1 MSTFNDLKTAAGSVK
16 GYFGTTKSRGLGGVI
31 QSHNHSLE
39 AEEATAADENGDICF
54 VMKYNKSAKGTIE
67 LIMLNDEE
75 SKTAREAL
83 VPGATFTIPTNKA
96 LREISGLPVID
107 TVEESTSNGELAK
120 FTISYTARPNVTQ
133 EINDDIT
140 ASGEQEES
148 N

>member
-1 MSTFNDLKTAAGSVK
+1 MSNTDLKNAAGSVK

-31 QSHNHSLE
+31 QSHNHTLE
-39 AEEATAADENGDICF
+39 AEEATAQDENGDICF
-54 VMKYNKSAKGTIE
+54 IMKYNKSAKGTIE
-67 LIMLNDEE
+67 LIMLNDQE

-96 LREISGLPVID
+96 LREVSGLPIID

-133 EINDDIT
+133 AIT
-140 ASGEQEES
+140 ENILASNQNQG
-148 N
+148 